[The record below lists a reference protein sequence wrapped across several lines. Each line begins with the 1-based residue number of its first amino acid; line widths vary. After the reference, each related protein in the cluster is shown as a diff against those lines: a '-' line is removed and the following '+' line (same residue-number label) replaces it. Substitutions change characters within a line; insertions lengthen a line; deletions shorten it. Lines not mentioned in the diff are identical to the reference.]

1 MKKIFMI
8 TGQVDLGIAG
18 NQTLKNTIYYLTK
31 DFKVNIFSGVP
42 HNYPGVLDIG
52 KVTQSFINVEYHR
65 LPKSFNCLHKVVRSI
80 KNLGRGVSDLPPPQ
94 ESAEYFSDFNLSA
107 QIIYLFSWLFY
118 VAFETLRV
126 FFAAVKDK
134 PDIFYGYEI
143 YGAEVASILGRI
155 FKKPVVTRFQGTVL
169 DIRKKSQWKYY
180 PHQVLGLRAPA
191 QAIIMG
197 NDGTRGDEVL
207 AHLGVERDRIYFWMN
222 GLDQNIVGFVP
233 NRQEI
238 GRLKGELNLRN
249 KKVLISV
256 NRLAIWKRID
266 RIIYALDKLKS
277 DDRMESVVLLIIGDG
292 AERENLENLVN
303 SYEISDSVI
312 FVGAISHQDI
322 GNYFSLADIFLI
334 TNDVSNLGNP
344 LLEALYFGCPVVTL
358 KDGSVDGILRDG
370 ENAILV
376 PPERTE
382 EELPRAIHRILT
394 DRELAEKLR
403 RNAKI
408 TAREKVISWQER
420 MRKEAELMTNLIEGR
435 R

>member
-1 MKKIFMI
+1 MI

-18 NQTLKNTIYYLTK
+18 NQTLKNTIFYLAK
-31 DFKVNIFSGVP
+31 DFKLNVFSGVP
-42 HNYPGVLDIG
+42 DNYPGILDIG
-52 KVTQSFINVEYHR
+52 EVTQSLVNVEYHR
-65 LPKSFNCLHKVVRSI
+65 LPKSFNCLHKAVRSI
-80 KNLGRGVSDLPPPQ
+80 KNLGRGVRVLPPPQ

-107 QIIYLFSWLFY
+107 QFIYFCSWLFY
-118 VAFETLRV
+118 IAFETLRV
-126 FFAAVKDK
+126 FFAALREK

-143 YGAEVASILGRI
+143 YGARVASILGKV
-155 FKKPVVTRFQGTVL
+155 FKKSVVTRFQGTVL
-169 DIRKKSQWKYY
+169 DTRKKSQWKYY
-180 PHQVLGLRAPA
+180 PHQVLGLRATA

-207 AHLGVERDRIYFWMN
+207 MHLGVGRDRIYFWMN
-222 GLDQNIVGFVP
+222 GLDQNIIDCVP

-238 GRLKGELNLRN
+238 ERLKSELKIKG

-266 RIIYALDKLKS
+266 RIIYALDKLKN
-277 DDRMESVVLLIIGDG
+277 DYRMEDVVLLIIGDG

-312 FVGAISHQDI
+312 FVGAVSHQNI

-344 LLEALYFGCPVVTL
+344 LLEALYFGCPIVTL
-358 KDGSVDGILRDG
+358 KDGSVDAILRDG

-376 PPERTE
+376 PPQRAE
-382 EELPRAIHRILT
+382 EELPRAVHRILT
-394 DRELAEKLR
+394 DKALAEKLR

-408 TAREKVISWQER
+408 TAQEKVTSWQER
-420 MRKEAELMTNLIEGR
+420 MRREAELMTNLIER
-435 R
+435 RI